1 VRISDRKKKEGESR
15 PAWLCLAF
23 LIPIGLIAVIVAT
36 GTPSEKGATEAPQPI
51 AALDDSNEPL
61 KSCEWKSVSSIM
73 EGITIVSWSDGSKIC
88 QLAINSLRRPI
99 PIGVFRHLL
108 KAAGVLNVKGAGE
121 PDKFAYQLI
130 EIVEA
135 RGITDPQRMK
145 DTLDIAFKAY
155 TGSNGR
161 VTPKDLNVAVRQSG
175 LAQTL
180 SDEGLLSL
188 AAMIS
193 VEKRNNGE

>member
-1 VRISDRKKKEGESR
+1 M
-15 PAWLCLAF
+15 
-23 LIPIGLIAVIVAT
+23 IAVIVAT

-88 QLAINSLRRPI
+88 QLATNSLRRSI

-121 PDKFAYQLI
+121 PDKLAYQLI
-130 EIVEA
+130 EIIEA